1 MESGKQYNIGQILS
15 GNNVLQIPDMQ
26 RDYCWANTYSDL
38 NGKSL
43 VFNFLNDLIDQSET
57 HEELQMG
64 LMYAYESPK
73 HYIQLCDGQQRLTTI
88 YLIISLLYKKL
99 DNPTQIKECILT
111 NSTDEIVP
119 RFQYSIRETT
129 MSFLTD
135 FVKTILRLNKTKKIT
150 SNYIKKQDWYFN
162 EYNQD
167 PSIQNLLTAID
178 IIEEKLEDL
187 SIDKAKSL
195 SDFLLGK
202 VSFLYFDMQNRTFG
216 EEQFVVLNTTGKPL
230 TKTEN
235 LKPKFLENFV
245 DSKTNDNLKNY
256 AEIWEDWED
265 YFWLNKSPKHKN
277 ADFGLNEFFRWVFII
292 EQSKKERET
301 VLNSNASNYNKAQVA
316 LGSNHFNILDLCSNR
331 LDLFN
336 LVNSYFV
343 AINTL
348 FSNDNLKSEFL
359 GKENRLGQIDNFVF
373 LPLLAFTQQN
383 KVEDVITNISFK
395 RLNNFLRNRKKDD
408 NVRKAS
414 ITTSI
419 EAIRIATLLTNED
432 LDIANYKRYESVVS
446 STLLN
451 PCEKFK
457 FNVLRNTN
465 TERELL
471 ENTFWKAENLVT
483 TNGNIQFIFEVLDI
497 DISKND
503 SFIDL
508 KKFIEI
514 YEVVSETLEKNT
526 DLMRRAL
533 LTFGNYSIHHGYS
546 TSLGAHRYT
555 LGNTQSFY
563 GDLANNGDNIIKNI
577 LISFLREVNLES
589 SINVNTKLETLINQY
604 AIRNNTL
611 EEETISKIIKNESL
625 LKYMNY
631 KLFCI
636 SNDKIKSYALD
647 RQKTMGEHSYEEIT
661 HHEPVIET
669 L

>member
-1 MESGKQYNIGQILS
+1 MESGKQYNIEQILS

-26 RDYCWANTYSDL
+26 RDYCWANTLSDL

-43 VFNFLNDLIDQSET
+43 VFNFLNDLIEQSEAKN
-57 HEELQMG
+57 ELQMG

-99 DNPTQIKECILT
+99 EKPSQIKEYLLT

-135 FVKTILRLNKTKKIT
+135 FVKTLLTLDTTEKVTTIF
-150 SNYIKKQDWYFN
+150 IKKQDWYFN

-178 IIEEKLEDL
+178 IIEEELVNLE
-187 SIDKAKSL
+187 INKAEKL
-195 SDFLLGK
+195 SDFLLNK

-216 EEQFVVLNTTGKPL
+216 EEQFVVLNTTGEPL

-235 LKPKFLENFV
+235 LKPKFLEDFV
-245 DSKTNDNLKNY
+245 DSKKSDENLKKY

-265 YFWLNKSPKHKN
+265 YFWLNKSANHKN

-301 VLNSNASNYNKAQVA
+301 VLNYNAANYNKAQVA
-316 LGSNHFNILDLCSNR
+316 LVNNRFNILNLSTDR
-331 LDLFN
+331 LALFE

-348 FSNDNLKSEFL
+348 FSTVSLKSEFL
-359 GKENRLGQIDNFVF
+359 GRVNRLSQIDCFVF

-383 KVEDVITNISFK
+383 KLEEVAENISFK
-395 RLNNFLRNRKKDD
+395 RLNNFLRNRKKDS
-408 NVRKAS
+408 NVSKAS

-419 EAIRIATLLTNED
+419 ETIRIATLLTKED
-432 LDIANYKRYESVVS
+432 IDISNYKRYESVVS

-451 PCEKFK
+451 VCEKFK
-457 FNVLRNTN
+457 FDILHNAN
-465 TERELL
+465 TEREVI
-471 ENTFWKAENLVT
+471 ENAFWEAENLKT
-483 TNGNIQFIFEVLDI
+483 TNGNIQFIFEALNI
-497 DISKND
+497 DINKYDNP
-503 SFIDL
+503 IDL
-508 KKFIEI
+508 TKFIEMHK
-514 YEVVSETLEKNT
+514 VVAVTFEKHT

-533 LTFGNYSIHHGYS
+533 LTFGNYSVHHGYS

-555 LGNTQSFY
+555 LGNKPSFY
-563 GDLANNGDNIIKNI
+563 GELANNGESINKDILKSFLKQINTDSDINTQLNTLIDTYVITNKTIEEKTISEIIKD
-577 LISFLREVNLES
+577 
-589 SINVNTKLETLINQY
+589 
-604 AIRNNTL
+604 
-611 EEETISKIIKNESL
+611 ESL
-625 LKYMNY
+625 LNYMQFNLY
-631 KLFCI
+631 CI
-636 SNDKIKSYALD
+636 GDNEIKSYALD
-647 RQKTMGEHSYEEIT
+647 RQKTMGAHSYKEIVN
-661 HHEPVIET
+661 HIPVIEI